1 MRIFS
6 VVLLMLSLAWAPASI
21 GQTYPYQVPS
31 QPQSG
36 TIASGGTFQQWLP
49 AQSSRVGCTLENPTT
64 ATEVM
69 YVFVIARGQTL
80 ASASTAT
87 SYSISAGGF
96 FNCSINGIVI
106 TDAIAIEAATTSHA
120 FIGNLQVPQ

>member
-1 MRIFS
+1 MNIFRA
-6 VVLLMLSLAWAPASI
+6 LLILAVWLWCAAADA
-21 GQTYPYQVPS
+21 QTFPLQVPS
-31 QPQSG
+31 QSQSG
-36 TIASGGTFQQWLP
+36 TIATGGTFQVWLP

-69 YVFVIARGQTL
+69 YVFVIAKGQTL
-80 ASASTAT
+80 ASASTTA
-87 SYSISAGGF
+87 SYSLSAGGF

-120 FIGNLQVPQ
+120 FVGTLQVPQ